1 MPLRRMSLRRMSLRR
16 RLFRISS
23 TLVLAL
29 LTMAVVA
36 CTGGGE
42 TGDDGGQAAAPDTD
56 APRDATSASNYD
68 PAILNDIGR
77 NEDDRYRD
85 GGFKPLEVYG
95 FFGVDPGMTVVDLS
109 TSGMYNA
116 HILAQI
122 VGLEGK
128 VIATTTYR
136 DISRQGSVERTQG
149 ILARRNISGVLSN
162 VEIVATLE
170 DIPDNSIDM
179 LITVRNYH
187 DLGPSEDRIAAVSRL
202 LRVLKPGGILGAI
215 DADSNKTDERDES
228 VHRMNEDMARREIES
243 GGFEFLGNSELL
255 YNPQDTFDFDGR
267 DPGDP
272 IHRYYIQRWV
282 LKFRKPPN

>member
-1 MPLRRMSLRRMSLRR
+1 
-16 RLFRISS
+16 
-23 TLVLAL
+23 LVLAL

-42 TGDDGGQAAAPDTD
+42 TADDGGQAAAPDTD

-68 PAILNDIGR
+68 PAILDDIGR

-95 FFGVDPGMTVVDLS
+95 FFGVEPGMTVVDLS

-122 VGLEGK
+122 VGPEGK

-136 DISRQGSVERTQG
+136 DISRRGSVERTQG

-187 DLGPSEDRIAAVSRL
+187 DLGPSEDRSAAVTRL

-228 VHRMNEDMARREIES
+228 VHRINEDMARREIED
-243 GGFEFLGNSELL
+243 GGFLFLGNSELL